1 VTAAT
6 RPGAG
11 ARTHRRWLQA
21 VFLLVVWCTLW
32 GEVSWGNLVSGVV
45 VVAATLAWCPRPDR
59 RHRLHPI
66 ATVRF
71 GATFLWLLVTS
82 SVSIAATVL
91 RPRPDRLRA
100 GVVNC
105 PLRSD
110 DPLVATVV
118 ADSITLTPGT
128 LTLDVHAE
136 PPSLDVHVLGL
147 GDPDDVRA
155 DVARLERLVLGAITP
170 VDTGSTP
177 LDTGTTPGAE
187 P

>member
-1 VTAAT
+1 
-6 RPGAG
+6 
-11 ARTHRRWLQA
+11 
-21 VFLLVVWCTLW
+21 
-32 GEVSWGNLVSGVV
+32 
-45 VVAATLAWCPRPDR
+45 
-59 RHRLHPI
+59 
-66 ATVRF
+66 
-71 GATFLWLLVTS
+71 LVTS

-170 VDTGSTP
+170 LDTGSTP
-177 LDTGTTPGAE
+177 LDAGTTPGAE